1 MSKEF
6 DSDGPLLTPK
16 LFERE
21 FRSPGFK
28 NQEDDDNCELQSLM
42 PRRNSATKGKQMM
55 DIKRKSQEI
64 NFKLQTLENRIKFIE
79 NEQIKAQRSIM
90 LAKQKFKKRSEVRQL
105 ADSEKKFNATAK
117 EIKIKELLDFKEK
130 VTSNRDNQKQRINLQ
145 KGKLLKKNFL
155 IKKEVKNSIIIGEAE
170 MLKKK
175 QEKIEALQRRN
186 KEILNSSKEFSEKKK
201 VRTDS
206 QKAMKEKEYLRRM
219 QEEMDYQKQAF
230 YRIKTLEKL
239 EEMLMEQK
247 KTADIFET
255 LDSDLLCIPVSPLN
269 ITSKLSLF
277 Q

>member
-6 DSDGPLLTPK
+6 DSDGPILTPK

-28 NQEDDDNCELQSLM
+28 NQEDDDNCELQSVI

-79 NEQIKAQRSIM
+79 NEQIKAQKNIL
-90 LAKQKFKKRSEVRQL
+90 LAKQKFKKRNEVRQL
-105 ADSEKKFNATAK
+105 ADSEKKLNATAK
-117 EIKIKELLDFKEK
+117 EIKIKEILDIKEK
-130 VTSNRDNQKQRINLQ
+130 VSSSRDDQKQKINLQ
-145 KGKLLKKNFL
+145 KVKLLKKNFL
-155 IKKEVKNSIIIGEAE
+155 IKKEVKTSIILAEAE

-175 QEKIEALQRRN
+175 QEKIEALKRRN
-186 KEILNSSKEFSEKKK
+186 KEMLNSSKEFSEKKK

-206 QKAMKEKEYLRRM
+206 QKAMKEKEYLKRM
-219 QEEMDYQKQAF
+219 QDEMEYQKQAF
-230 YRIKTLEKL
+230 DRIKNLEKL
-239 EEMLMEQK
+239 EEILMEQK

-255 LDSDLLCIPVSPLN
+255 LDSDLLCMPVSPLN
-269 ITSKLSLF
+269 ITSKLSIF